1 MNIRYFF
8 VLLIGVLF
16 CTLASDVHADDAYVK
31 KAKLLSA
38 QQFDSTLPDQPVGLW
53 LRSNIPAGYEVVWGE
68 YITDCGEGTGI
79 AADKERDPPLCAEV
93 ELMKGSKVKGYLAL
107 FVGTQKRGL
116 LQKGY
121 GLYFGYLEHHGV
133 THTFK
138 RLSDVAQF
146 K

>member
-16 CTLASDVHADDAYVK
+16 CTLPSDAHADDAYVK

-38 QQFDSTLPDQPVGLW
+38 QQFDSTLPDQPVGIW

-68 YITDCGEGTGI
+68 YITDCGEGTGT
-79 AADKERDPPLCAEV
+79 AADKERDLPLCAEV
-93 ELMKGSKVKGYLAL
+93 ELKKGAGVKGYLAL

-121 GLYFGYLEHHGV
+121 GLYFGYIEHHGV
-133 THTFK
+133 EHNFK
-138 RLSDVAQF
+138 QLSDVSKF